1 MGKALSPNFQE
12 IVTRCITNKP
22 NTLRLIDQI
31 KADHQEQRCKLKNRI
46 APSAPWT
53 SEWLDLG
60 TRNKPAMDQWNK
72 SIVQTIPNNQTAKGI
87 TWNTNPYSVLDI
99 NKMKDNDEQEA
110 NILVT

>member
-1 MGKALSPNFQE
+1 
-12 IVTRCITNKP
+12 
-22 NTLRLIDQI
+22 
-31 KADHQEQRCKLKNRI
+31 
-46 APSAPWT
+46 
-53 SEWLDLG
+53 
-60 TRNKPAMDQWNK
+60 MDQWNK